1 VAKFIKSVMIDAPVE
16 RVFAFHERP
25 DALELLT
32 PPFPPVR
39 ILYKSGGI
47 HVGARVV
54 LRIGFTKWVA
64 LHTAYEKNRLFV
76 DQQVEGLFK
85 SWVHRHEFV
94 AVGSKTQLTDN
105 IEFELPPV
113 SWAAKFAL
121 AQVFRYRHRVTRRYC
136 ETK

>member
-1 VAKFIKSVMIDAPVE
+1 MATFIKSVLIDAPVE

-54 LRIGFTKWVA
+54 LRVGFTKWVA
-64 LHTAYEKNRLFV
+64 LHTAYEKDRLFI
-76 DQQVEGLFK
+76 DQQVEGPFK
-85 SWVHRHEFV
+85 SWVHRHEFA
-94 AVGSKTQLTDN
+94 AVEGKTRLTDHV
-105 IEFELPPV
+105 EFEFPGL
-113 SWAAKFAL
+113 SWAVKPGL
-121 AQVFRYRHRVTRRYC
+121 VHMFRYRHRVTRRYC

>member
-1 VAKFIKSVMIDAPVE
+1 MAQFIQSVTIDAPVE

-39 ILYKSGGI
+39 ILYKTRGI

-54 LRIGFTKWVA
+54 LRMGFTKWVA
-64 LHTAYEKNRLFV
+64 LHTEYEKDHLFV
-76 DQQVEGLFK
+76 DQQVEGPFK
-85 SWVHRHEFV
+85 RWVHRHEFV
-94 AVGSKTQLTDN
+94 AVDGKTRLTDR
-105 IEFELPPV
+105 IEFELPPL
-113 SWAAKFAL
+113 SWAVKLAL